1 MMAMTDGASEILF
14 EHVSKSFPRRDGG
27 PAFEA
32 VRDLSF
38 TVRRGELVA
47 ILGKTGCGKSTTF
60 NLISGLIRPSLGRVT
75 VQGHDPYAEFSWFR
89 GKIGIVFQNDR
100 LMPWRT
106 AIENVALGLELNK
119 MPERE
124 RLEIAASWLA
134 RLGLSGHADDYPHAL
149 SGGMRQRVSIARAF
163 AGKPDVLLC
172 DEPFSALDE
181 HTGNALRE
189 EFRALLRQTGATS
202 IFITHSIDEALALGE
217 RLMVFERPA
226 RIAYEAVLPASM
238 SEADREAVRGRIRE
252 VLSGATSASD
262 VEPKDLGP
270 KT

>member
-1 MMAMTDGASEILF
+1 VSPSPEILF
-14 EHVSKSFPRRDGG
+14 ERVSKTFSRPDGG
-27 PAFEA
+27 APFDA
-32 VRDLSF
+32 VRELSF
-38 TVRRGELVA
+38 TIGRGELVA

-60 NLISGLIRPSLGRVT
+60 NLISGLIRPSLGRVV
-75 VQGHDPYAEFSWFR
+75 VQGHDPYAEFGWFR

-106 AIENVALGLELNK
+106 AIENVTLGLELNR
-119 MPERE
+119 MPQPQ

-134 RLGLSGHADDYPHAL
+134 RLGLSGHENDYPHAL

-163 AGKPDVLLC
+163 AGKPGILLC

-189 EFRALLRQTGATS
+189 EFRELLRQTGATS
-202 IFITHSIDEALALGE
+202 IFITHSIEETLRLGE

-226 RIAYEAVLPASM
+226 RIAYEATLRAGM
-238 SEADREAVRGRIRE
+238 SEAEREAVRGRIRT
-252 VLSGATSASD
+252 VLSGEA
-262 VEPKDLGP
+262 
-270 KT
+270 

>member
-1 MMAMTDGASEILF
+1 MRGSSPRMTAMNDAQPEILF
-14 EHVSKSFPRRDGG
+14 EGVSKTFPRHDGG
-27 PAFEA
+27 AAFEA

-38 TVRRGELVA
+38 TIGRGELVA

-60 NLISGLIRPSLGRVT
+60 NLISGLMRPSLGRVV
-75 VQGHDPYAEFSWFR
+75 VQGHDPYADFAWFR

-106 AIENVALGLELNK
+106 AIENVTLGLELNR
-119 MPERE
+119 MPRLQ

-134 RLGLSGHADDYPHAL
+134 RLGLSGHENDYPHAL

-163 AGKPDVLLC
+163 AGKPDILLC

-181 HTGNALRE
+181 HTGNTLRE
-189 EFRALLRQTGATS
+189 EFRDLLRQTGATS
-202 IFITHSIDEALALGE
+202 IFITHSIEEALRLGE

-226 RIAYEAVLPASM
+226 RIAYEARLRADM
-238 SEADREAVRGRIRE
+238 SEAEREAVRESIRK
-252 VLSGATSASD
+252 VLSGGTAEDSQ
-262 VEPKDLGP
+262 
-270 KT
+270 